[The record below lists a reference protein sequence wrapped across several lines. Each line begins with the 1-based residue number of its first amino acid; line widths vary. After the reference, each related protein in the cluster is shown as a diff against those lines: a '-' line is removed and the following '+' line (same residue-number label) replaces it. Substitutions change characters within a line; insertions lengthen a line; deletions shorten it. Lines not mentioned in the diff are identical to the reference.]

1 MTLLKWLLHLLR
13 KQRHKPAT
21 HLLWTV
27 GPIAEQYGVP
37 RTWSHRTMLQL
48 TNTQQCPIAV
58 SGVDKKGNPAELD
71 SVIFTS
77 SDPSVATVEPDPS
90 DPGNQNKA
98 LVKAVAAGTA
108 QINVTADADLGDG
121 TTELTGTLDLTVV
134 AGQAVGFEIKTGTP
148 EEQP

>member
-13 KQRHKPAT
+13 KQRPKPAT

-27 GPIAEQYGVP
+27 GPISEQPGVT
-37 RTWSHRTMLQL
+37 RAWRFITMLQL

-58 SGVDKKGNPAELD
+58 QGVDKKGNPAELD
-71 SVIFTS
+71 SVVFTS
-77 SDPSVATVEPDPS
+77 SDPSVATVDQDPA
-90 DPGNQNKA
+90 DQTKA

-121 TTELTGTLDLTVV
+121 VTEITGALDLAVV
-134 AGQAVGFEIKTGTP
+134 AGQAVGFVINTGTP

>member
-1 MTLLKWLLHLLR
+1 MTVLKWLLHLLK

-27 GPIAEQYGVP
+27 GPIAEQPGVT
-37 RTWSHRTMLQL
+37 RTWRRITMLQL

-71 SVIFTS
+71 SVVFTS
-77 SDPSVATVEPDPS
+77 SDPSVATVDADPS
-90 DPGNQNKA
+90 DPNKA
-98 LVKAVAAGTA
+98 LIKAVAAGTA
-108 QINVTADADLGDG
+108 QINVSADADLGDG
-121 TTELTGTLDLTVV
+121 VNTLTGTLDLTVV
-134 AGQAVGFEIKTGTP
+134 AGQAVGFVINTGTP